1 MNINVFLPLL
11 CIVILAVMGC
21 PIWLA
26 MICGCI
32 PYFGILEDLPAQ
44 IIIQRIVN
52 TATDQAYLAIPL
64 FVTSGVI
71 MNYAG
76 ISSRLLDLADALVG
90 HLPGGLGHCN
100 VLLSV
105 LMGGVSGSAAADASM
120 EAKILVPE
128 MEKRGYDKEFS
139 GAVTIASSL
148 ITPIIPP
155 GMGLIMYAF
164 ATNTSVGQMFCA
176 GYAPGLLAMA
186 LQMIY
191 VYYVSKK
198 RGYKGSRTKMAPGRE
213 IGKLAWRALPAL
225 LLPFGLIMMLRFG
238 VATATEVG
246 AICCVYALI
255 CGVFIYREIKLEH
268 VWPMVVEAVTGTAT
282 VMVLIAAAQPL
293 SYFMTYEGIPQQFA
307 ALITTSGMG
316 KWGFIL
322 LVNLVLLVIGM
333 FMEGGAPLIIL
344 APLLAPIARDFGY
357 PLVTL
362 GILMDFNLTV
372 GNMTP
377 PFGIVLYQV
386 HGILHADF
394 GKLVKECLPFIG
406 IMLFVLFVVSYFPD
420 FTMFIPRLVYGLK

>member
-1 MNINVFLPLL
+1 MNIWIPLAA
-11 CIVILAVMGC
+11 IVLLAIAGV

-26 MICGCI
+26 MVCGLI
-32 PYFGILEDLPAQ
+32 PYFGILSPIPAQ

-52 TATDQAYLAIPL
+52 TVESQSYLAIPL

-105 LMGGVSGSAAADASM
+105 LMGGVSGSAAADAAM
-120 EAKILVPE
+120 ESKILVPE
-128 MEKRGYDKEFS
+128 MEKRGYDREFS

-164 ATNTSVGQMFCA
+164 ATNTSVGQIFCA
-176 GYAPGLLAMA
+176 GYVAGLLAMI

-191 VYYVSKK
+191 VYFVSKK
-198 RGYKGSRTKMAPGRE
+198 RGYKGNRTHMASARE
-213 IGKLAWRALPAL
+213 IGHLAWKALPAL
-225 LLPFGLIMMLRFG
+225 LLPFGLIMMLRMG

-246 AICCVYALI
+246 AICCVYAFVV
-255 CGVFIYREIKLEH
+255 GVFVYKEIKISQL
-268 VWPMVVEAVTGTAT
+268 WKMMVESLTGTAT
-282 VMVLIAAAQPL
+282 VMVLVCAAAPL
-293 SYFMTYEGIPQQFA
+293 SYFMTYEGIPQQ
-307 ALITTSGMG
+307 LTNSILTSGMG
-316 KWGFIL
+316 KWGFVL
-322 LVNLVLLVIGM
+322 LINVILLVIGM

-344 APLLAPIARDFGY
+344 APLFAPIAKGFGY

-362 GILMDFNLTV
+362 GILMDFNLGI

-386 HGILHADF
+386 KGIINVNF
-394 GKLVKECLPFIG
+394 GKLVKECLPFIV
-406 IMLFVLFVVSYFPD
+406 IMLIVLAVISFCPD
-420 FTMFIPRLVYGLK
+420 FTMFLPRLVYGLK